1 MGIGGGILYSFVFMT
16 VRQLS
21 RSGSIAIRL
30 LRWIGRA
37 LFDGAVLYG
46 MSLGGSQLFHDPR
59 WRSPQEWRDNRMK
72 DESSF

>member
-16 VRQLS
+16 LDQLS
-21 RSGSIAIRL
+21 RSGSIAMRV

-46 MSLGGSQLFHDPR
+46 MSLGGSQLFHDPQ
-59 WRSPQEWRDNRMK
+59 WRNLQEWRDNRIK
-72 DESSF
+72 D